1 MLSKTP
7 LSFHFDLNNFRI
19 HSGDDFLGSL
29 ADVVFHCRDL
39 GLGVEQVGVGIY
51 GDHVAYGLLVCHFVN
66 LCIFIQYRTD
76 STAAEF
82 IAGLGGY
89 TVHLL
94 RKADLF
100 KITSADCKSTVV
112 GHAVNLAGDLMYSGM
127 STGIRGDC
135 GLYRNAG
142 IGTPLRPYSVLRD
155 L

>member
-19 HSGDDFLGSL
+19 HSSDDFLGSL

-39 GLGVEQVGVGIY
+39 GLSVEQVRVGIC
-51 GDHVAYGLLVCHFVN
+51 GDHVANGRLFCQLVR
-66 LCIFIQYRTD
+66 LRIFIQHGTNR
-76 STAAEF
+76 TAAEF
-82 IAGLGGY
+82 IACLGGY
-89 TVHLL
+89 TVHLF

-127 STGIRGDC
+127 STGIRGDR